1 MLTRKSAV
9 LLLMLV
15 PTLLSAEE
23 LVVDTPLAVGSQIGS
38 FDPKYTSIGIRLP
51 GSDRRVWFENTVNG
65 LGVKPYYS
73 PWQDIKINSSANRP
87 TLTFD
92 SRGEFLQPSS
102 LTYDIVTEK
111 LSLQNVIL
119 KPNDMRL
126 NFQGQNNTL
135 TLDNSELVFSVA
147 PPVFRS
153 TSSVNLNFVGG
164 DSRIV
169 SGLSDTY
176 DAQWAINV
184 QPSANATIRFA
195 GTAGSSKI
203 TEAFR
208 LYGPSSINVDAGSLT
223 FADSYFVQ
231 QEGDTR
237 VTNGGSLNAI
247 GANTQV
253 SLDNLSL
260 ETGGTLSIGL
270 GSVTVSVSDELVMD
284 DGIARISASAE
295 LNVGKLSIAGDSVII
310 PFIPNGNTRVGS
322 IDVNLLQAQ
331 RAQPARLTLS
341 DIALMNV
348 QYFLGS
354 QDLTVDLDNSSL
366 RVAGQGAFSIFE
378 LRGAE
383 INVGEGS
390 TLSVFDDQDP
400 RTIYGTINV
409 ANRGQFAVG
418 PRFRLVLKPD
428 LDVNLQAGSRM
439 FVLGG
444 LEGSGSLGDGSIF
457 IEEDGTSVGVLAP
470 GDLSNKQPI
479 GAIVTNGY
487 VQFSQSNV
495 PSFADN
501 LVDTGLLD
509 GGVYAVDIS
518 VAGGSPQND
527 QLRYG
532 DGNVRLST
540 LSHIYVNALDN
551 PSALDLD
558 GKEFTVVQADRAGVA
573 GAILLQNQT
582 VDIVEDNSSIP
593 ALIDFIVV
601 DRKTLGHDDVTLVAI
616 NRGLNHLTTL
626 APSSPNTQSLVSG
639 LIQTAVAAP
648 TTTLPSTPTTT
659 INDALHKL
667 TLPQLAQL
675 DNIHVEPF
683 ASYQTVILEDY
694 DMVAGTVLG
703 HASGTGLFGGGG
715 MFAQQLA
722 MRSSCAH
729 TNSEQRLRSEGCTS
743 NGFWGSITAVDGK
756 VNGSSGVGS
765 FNYDVGGLVLGADLL
780 MDENKQV
787 GLFAAFNRTK
797 LSEHDAANQNISGN
811 SYHLGAYGAWGTT
824 GGLRLS
830 GVFGYSFGDHES
842 DRMVSDVGA
851 FTGGTAKADFDSRGF
866 YVGTEAAQRLDLN
879 GRFALIPSVSAI
891 FSQTTQRAT
900 TESGGG
906 DFNFDLHNNTAKSFL
921 TSIGLTAELQMGDES
936 ADWSLLGAAYYYYDW
951 LAANNDFHEITVSNP
966 ITGTITQVGQN
977 RGAHGLSL
985 GLGISGQVT
994 KSIAVGAGYVYGWN
1008 ENGNEHGVSLNFSMT
1023 F

>member
-1 MLTRKSAV
+1 MLNLKSLV
-9 LLLMLV
+9 LLLMLA
-15 PTLLSAEE
+15 PPLLCAEQ
-23 LVVDTPLAVGSQIGS
+23 LVKTQRLFGSQIGS
-38 FDPKYTSIGIRLP
+38 FDPKYTSLLIEMP
-51 GSDRRVWFENTVNG
+51 NQDRETWFENTVNG
-65 LGVKPYYS
+65 LSVGFYR
-73 PWQDIKINSSANRP
+73 PWQDTEIYHASANRP

-92 SRGEFLQPSS
+92 SRGQLFAPSS

-119 KPNDMRL
+119 DPNDMRL

-135 TLDNSELVFSVA
+135 TLDNSDLVFSVA

-184 QPSANATIRFA
+184 QPSANATIRWA

-270 GSVTVSVSDELVMD
+270 GSVTVSVSDKLVMD
-284 DGIARISASAE
+284 DGIARISAGAE
-295 LNVGKLSIAGDSVII
+295 LNVGKLLIAGDSVII

-331 RAQPARLTLS
+331 GAQPARLTLS

-354 QDLTVDLDNSSL
+354 QDLTVDLEDSSL
-366 RVAGQGAFSIFE
+366 RVAGQGGFFPIFE
-378 LRGAE
+378 LRGAK

-390 TLSVFDDQDP
+390 TLSVFDDQTP
-400 RTIYGTINV
+400 GKIYGTINV
-409 ANRGQFAVG
+409 ANRGQFVLG

-457 IEEDGTSVGVLAP
+457 IEEDGTSYGVLAP
-470 GDLSNKQPI
+470 GNLSNKQPI
-479 GAIVTNGY
+479 GTIVTNGY

-495 PSFADN
+495 PSFADS
-501 LVDTGLLD
+501 LVNTGLLD

-518 VAGGSPQND
+518 VAGGLPQND

-573 GAILLQNQT
+573 GAIVLQNQT
-582 VDIVEDNSSIP
+582 VDIVEDSSIP

-675 DNIHVEPF
+675 DNVHVEPF

-703 HASGTGLFGGGG
+703 HASGTGLFSGGG

-842 DRMVSDVGA
+842 DRTVSDVGA

-866 YVGTEAAQRLDLN
+866 YVGTEAALRLDLN

-921 TSIGLTAELQMGDES
+921 TSVGLTAELQMGDES

-951 LAANNDFHEITVSNP
+951 LAANNEFHEITVSNP

-994 KSIAVGAGYVYGWN
+994 KSTAVGAGYVYGWN

>member
-65 LGVKPYYS
+65 LGVNPYYS

-92 SRGEFLQPSS
+92 SRGEFLQPSN

-479 GAIVTNGY
+479 GTIVTNGY

-518 VAGGSPQND
+518 VAGGLPQND

-540 LSHIYVNALDN
+540 LSHISVNALDN

-573 GAILLQNQT
+573 GAIVLQNQT
-582 VDIVEDNSSIP
+582 VDIVEDSSIP

-639 LIQTAVAAP
+639 LIQTAFAAP
-648 TTTLPSTPTTT
+648 TTSLPSTPNTT

-667 TLPQLAQL
+667 TNPQLAQL

-683 ASYQTVILEDY
+683 SSYQTVILEDY

-703 HASGTGLFGGGG
+703 HVSGTGLFSGGG
-715 MFAQQLA
+715 MFAEQLA
-722 MRSSCAH
+722 MMSSPS
-729 TNSEQRLRSEGCTS
+729 NLDEEQCLRSKRSTCRGL
-743 NGFWGSITAVDGK
+743 WGSIIAVDGQ
-756 VNGSSGVGS
+756 VNGSSGLGS
-765 FNYDVGGLVLGADLL
+765 FNYELGGLVLGADLL
-780 MDENKQV
+780 TDENKQV

-921 TSIGLTAELQMGDES
+921 TSVGLTAELQMGDES

-951 LAANNDFHEITVSNP
+951 LAANNEFHEITVSNP